1 MGCTRVYER
10 SDAPP
15 LNILRKYLGIRFLP
29 IAENN
34 CERDHSFKHV
44 QYAQRGYMMCTLTYT
59 GRGGGGKQVLS
70 YMYCTCKISLSDV

>member
-1 MGCTRVYER
+1 MYER

-44 QYAQRGYMMCTLTYT
+44 QYAHRGYMMCTLTYT
-59 GRGGGGKQVLS
+59 GRGGGGENGPFHNF
-70 YMYCTCKISLSDV
+70 CKKGLSDV